1 MRSVKNL
8 KGLTCAFYGCE
19 IPNGKREDPGDE
31 IVLFPCLR
39 IFTSG
44 FACAGNILVS
54 NDYVSMRKQRP
65 ACKRKWNKVL
75 LEKSFKIERHV
86 MNRQRLKSR

>member
-1 MRSVKNL
+1 MAVKYARKL
-8 KGLTCAFYGCE
+8 PGLFLL
-19 IPNGKREDPGDE
+19 PSGKREDPGDE
-31 IVLFPCLR
+31 IVFC
-39 IFTSG
+39 IFISG

-65 ACKRKWNKVL
+65 ACKRKWKKAL

-86 MNRQRLKSR
+86 MNRQRLKSC

>member
-1 MRSVKNL
+1 MAVKYSMENEKTL
-8 KGLTCAFYGCE
+8 GT
-19 IPNGKREDPGDE
+19 R
-31 IVLFPCLR
+31 LFCCR
-39 IFTSG
+39 VFCIFTSG